1 MYIKINSRVWIG
13 PVNSN
18 FHFEDWTCPLKHV
31 WEVTY
36 TMMLYIILFYLQVY
50 SRYTMSLWLM
60 VRQIY
65 SKLAMHITYWCIEIE
80 NDSLYKTDYLFGRM
94 LFHIFIELIKVTL
107 TLSLSV
113 AWHLNLQLSMPMWSP
128 LLSSQLY

>member
-1 MYIKINSRVWIG
+1 
-13 PVNSN
+13 
-18 FHFEDWTCPLKHV
+18 
-31 WEVTY
+31 
-36 TMMLYIILFYLQVY
+36 
-50 SRYTMSLWLM
+50 M

-107 TLSLSV
+107 TLSV
-113 AWHLNLQLSMPMWSP
+113 AWHLNLQLNMPM
-128 LLSSQLY
+128 